1 MASQHI
7 VKSYEEELRSLEAT
21 ILRMG
26 GLAEGQLNAAIEA
39 FAKRDTE
46 LAIRTA
52 AADKQID
59 QIDHEIAEQTT
70 RLLAL
75 RQPMADDLRQ
85 AIGAL
90 MLAGEIER
98 IGDHAKN
105 IAKHFLVVTRMPA
118 PRSTTLIQR
127 MGELVQ
133 HMIKDVLDAYS
144 GKDPARAIAVWKRDG
159 EVDELYN
166 TQFRAI
172 LTYMLED
179 SRTITACT
187 HLLFIAK
194 NIERIGDHATNMAE
208 TIHFVLTGKRLDDE
222 VRPRGEDASTIELPS
237 TGHAAGE

>member
-1 MASQHI
+1 MASHI

-26 GLAEGQLNAAIEA
+26 GLAEGQLTAAIEA
-39 FAKRDTE
+39 FAKRDAE
-46 LAIRTA
+46 LAQRTA
-52 AADKQID
+52 AADKLID
-59 QIDHEIAEQTT
+59 QIDHDIAEQTT

-75 RQPMADDLRQ
+75 RQPMASDLRQ
-85 AIGAL
+85 VIGAL
-90 MLAGEIER
+90 KLAGEIER
-98 IGDHAKN
+98 IGDYAKN
-105 IAKHFLVVTRMPA
+105 IAKHSLVVNRLPA

-127 MGELVQ
+127 MGVLVQ
-133 HMIKDVLDAYS
+133 EMIKDVLDAYS

-159 EVDELYN
+159 DVDELYN

-208 TIHFVLTGKRLDDE
+208 TIHFVLTGKRLDE
-222 VRPRGEDASTIELPS
+222 ERPRGEDASTIALPGDS
-237 TGHAAGE
+237 AGV

>member
-1 MASQHI
+1 MAPHI

-26 GLAEGQLNAAIEA
+26 GLAEGQLSAAIEA
-39 FAKRDTE
+39 FAKRDAE
-46 LAIRTA
+46 LAQRTA
-52 AADKQID
+52 AADKLID
-59 QIDHEIAEQTT
+59 QIDHDIAEQTT

-75 RQPMADDLRQ
+75 RQPMASDLRQ
-85 AIGAL
+85 VIGAL
-90 MLAGEIER
+90 KLAGEIER
-98 IGDHAKN
+98 IGDYAKN
-105 IAKHFLVVTRMPA
+105 IAKHSLVVNRLPA

-127 MGELVQ
+127 MGVLVQ
-133 HMIKDVLDAYS
+133 EMIKDVLDAYS

-159 EVDELYN
+159 DVDELYN

-208 TIHFVLTGKRLDDE
+208 TIHFVLTGKRLE
-222 VRPRGEDASTIELPS
+222 EERPRGVDASTIELPGDS
-237 TGHAAGE
+237 AGV

>member
-26 GLAEGQLNAAIEA
+26 GLAEGQLTAAIEA
-39 FAKRDTE
+39 FARRDAE
-46 LAIRTA
+46 LAQRTA
-52 AADKQID
+52 AADKVID
-59 QIDHEIAEQTT
+59 QIDHDIAEQTT

-75 RQPMADDLRQ
+75 RQPMASDLRQ
-85 AIGAL
+85 VIGAL
-90 MLAGEIER
+90 KLAGEIER
-98 IGDHAKN
+98 IGDYAKN
-105 IAKHFLVVTRMPA
+105 IAKHSLVVNRLPA

-127 MGELVQ
+127 MGVLVQ
-133 HMIKDVLDAYS
+133 EMIKDVLDAYS
-144 GKDPARAIAVWKRDG
+144 GKNPAQAISVWKRDG
-159 EVDELYN
+159 DVDELYN

-208 TIHFVLTGKRLDDE
+208 TIHFVLTGKRLE
-222 VRPRGEDASTIELPS
+222 EERPRGEDVSTIELPS
-237 TGHAAGE
+237 GSAGE

>member
-1 MASQHI
+1 MAPHI

-26 GLAEGQLNAAIEA
+26 GLAEGQLTAAIEA
-39 FAKRDTE
+39 FAKRDAE
-46 LAIRTA
+46 LAQRTA
-52 AADKQID
+52 AADKLID
-59 QIDHEIAEQTT
+59 QIDHDIAEQTT

-75 RQPMADDLRQ
+75 RQPMASDLRQ
-85 AIGAL
+85 VIGAL

-98 IGDHAKN
+98 IGDYAKN
-105 IAKHFLVVTRMPA
+105 IAKHSLVVNRLPS

-127 MGELVQ
+127 MGVLVQ
-133 HMIKDVLDAYS
+133 EMIKDVLDAYS

-159 EVDELYN
+159 DVDELYN

-208 TIHFVLTGKRLDDE
+208 TIHFVLTGKRLE
-222 VRPRGEDASTIELPS
+222 EERPRGVDASTIELPGDS
-237 TGHAAGE
+237 AGL